1 MDLNVL
7 LPGNRA
13 EASTDNGTKN
23 EGEQKSKSH
32 HWEDV
37 LCATFQVVSATKN
50 TAQLVYLDKVPIIE
64 VVRSSQLNGHLKLRM
79 KN

>member
-1 MDLNVL
+1 MNLNAIMFNTEERNSIIMDLNVL

-32 HWEDV
+32 H
-37 LCATFQVVSATKN
+37 
-50 TAQLVYLDKVPIIE
+50 
-64 VVRSSQLNGHLKLRM
+64 
-79 KN
+79 